1 MRVKELL
8 SHVPVPSKILRY
20 FEGYPDL
27 NYRNKEYATNS
38 ISGIITDLAPTNY
51 ALNTLTVST

>member
-20 FEGYPDL
+20 FEGYTDL
-27 NYRNKEYATNS
+27 NYRNKEYA
-38 ISGIITDLAPTNY
+38 NY
-51 ALNTLTVST
+51 QIYQSTVST